1 MATHVTHTL
10 IQKEVTMTFSCNKK
24 ALELAAQLQMYVA
37 EGAEKDPLADRML
50 GLAAELLVYGGSMSP
65 EQAG

>member
-1 MATHVTHTL
+1 
-10 IQKEVTMTFSCNKK
+10 MTFSCNKK